1 MRFCEDKAEKQG
13 KLKEGENIS
22 FSFEWYD
29 MQKYATLE
37 EIKVFFK
44 DSLIVFKDQTDDGY
58 LLRVLRGSL

>member
-1 MRFCEDKAEKQG
+1 
-13 KLKEGENIS
+13 
-22 FSFEWYD
+22 

-58 LLRVLRGSL
+58 LLRVLRGSLWWQLS